1 MKKQILALIMA
12 VAMVFSTPMPV
23 MASESSDDVIET
35 PVDETEATSEEP
47 EKASTETDSKES
59 KDNTKVESNGSQAE
73 SESVEEEEALEE
85 ELVVE
90 EDEEEELLEADEEVT
105 DPEVIVTY
113 KDITKKFE
121 KYYEAREYIETLE
134 ESNSVCEILIM
145 KDIDVHST
153 KSEQIIPKKNIPL
166 LIKGN
171 DGVKKINI
179 FQPVYLESDTE
190 FENITFVPEDVNQA
204 YGINLNGHNL
214 TISKGGDYSGEELF
228 DMGSKG
234 TAIYQDTSGGTFYTK
249 DADFTFASVGVD
261 KAYIEEGHTLTVK
274 NAAKIKRLIGKKNSS
289 NAGAGPATI
298 KGYAN
303 TEFRFTEVL
312 TEDSQPVQIGRID
325 ADGNLIEMPNG
336 TVAFTAA
343 GPTDW
348 EKNKFTILQPEESE
362 ASNKAYYDT
371 SYYNYQYIVGEQP
384 PIILK
389 ASTEAG
395 PDVRLDQN
403 TFSDW
408 NSMITYINSL
418 GDVNYSYLVEVYG
431 NVVATGTNIF
441 PNKAAWFSVYTIQ
454 NAGTFTI
461 DGNGTLPC
469 EVYLQHVE
477 TKIGEHCTK
486 LDLGNNRLSFDYEGS
501 VLDFSNVDITSG
513 YDFDNN
519 NSNMACINAN
529 SEAIFGSIN
538 VNSILIGCQQI
549 TIKAV
554 PGKKAV
560 IGGITGLNSKT
571 ATDNTGAI
579 NTEYLDSYVNV
590 EEDVDLTSFNMDA
603 VNDTK
608 IHFRRVDNTG
618 KLLEIQRGETL
629 FTNKGRTREF
639 KNLVIDQPE
648 GGDTTLI
655 PCLSGEKV
663 VADRQTVKL
672 DSYNTYP
679 ENYHNTQYFPTWKD
693 AVAEANSL
701 YSHSKDF
708 TFTLT
713 VNEDTAIDK
722 LNLPKGPTTIVGADN
737 NIKLSF
743 GGDLAPATDVT
754 FQNIVLESTKS
765 GAKMNAGAHQ
775 LKFQNVK
782 FNNTFASV
790 SATGKGGIT
799 VVGGADSRAAL
810 ESTGAINVPNLTLV
824 YADVTSTT
832 GSINVSNLAELSS
845 SKLDV
850 KTAATFK
857 NINSMDAGN
866 TITYGT
872 SYSNKLSISG
882 VINADVASKDITV
895 KTTGE
900 KPYDVKISEYAI
912 NVLPKYLTANDYAG
926 ADSYLKKDIVFAKQ
940 APACY
945 FVIGKNIAGASTT
958 IKYATKKVANALRID
973 EEPIVYAVEVF
984 ETSDQ
989 GNCSWGTYPTLKEA
1003 FAEINKSGSASKNY
1017 TLAINPNVEQDVEPI
1032 KLTENLTTATKA
1044 AQITIK
1050 PADGVSG
1057 KYELKLKNAI
1067 TLKSNLVLENIK
1079 LADNPAKNGT
1089 NTKLNATLGKFKLT
1103 LKNSEVS
1110 NDRIGNITG
1119 SGVNAASGLIVRN
1132 SGDIVVNGNMNNVG
1146 TLDFENGKF
1155 TVYGKTNIG
1164 NLVSKD
1170 SARRTF
1176 VGTANVATAKVK
1188 GQVLATKITSNITVA
1203 NKIETANISNE
1214 PSLEIKLLYKDK
1226 TKGYVELGSSDV
1238 NYEGFK
1244 DGSLAHNNPKYQ
1256 LVKAAKAANNRFVYT
1271 DSSVSGGKL
1280 VKKSGSI
1287 FYVDNSTVEENYR
1300 LYEGVGSD
1308 TAKSLVELATF
1319 ATYKEAIAEI
1329 NAIKNPNGMYVIE
1342 LLKSDN
1348 KPENLV
1354 MPAAN
1359 SAKALILIA
1368 NIERPTDNVFSIT
1381 NTSLNLTTDVSFNG
1395 ITVKTSKPVA
1405 INLGQHVLAF
1415 SDVKWEN
1422 SIKSITGVGET
1433 FVNKKTGDASRLL
1446 LEHSTLNVDGNVTKI
1461 HDLGL
1466 ASFAKL
1472 NCKGKVS
1479 LGSVYNDGPK
1489 NTITG
1494 LCTYTTE
1501 KDKKTVKAVKTN
1513 ITVVNG
1519 FDNTSFQVNFKLV
1532 CKEKSGQYTE
1542 LAQLEKNGTI
1552 DLSKVVAST
1561 TPAFEIIKTSA
1572 AAVESPEDKA
1582 NFNFVLNN
1590 TIAGNTTD
1598 VVRKNGVLYY
1608 NTAAFSKVPG
1618 YELSVTTDE
1627 GEIGWLVGRYATY
1640 NDAITDIN
1648 NKLPKAEYSLK
1659 ANAESGS
1666 LQHPVEI
1673 YNMPKAKKAPMFT
1686 LTGESPV
1693 SLRYNG
1699 NKGMTIKV
1707 DKNQTVN
1714 INNISFVSDGKGK
1727 KPVNISLG
1735 GNCSL
1740 NVTDGT
1746 IDNLKNVTGSAYSNI
1761 YFSSTKGEMQY
1772 YTGTVSKKV
1781 NYFGMLFKKK

>member
-35 PVDETEATSEEP
+35 TVVDEVETSEEP
-47 EKASTETDSKES
+47 EKASTEADSEKS
-59 KDNTKVESNGSQAE
+59 KDNTQVESNESQAE

-85 ELVVE
+85 ERVVE

-113 KDITKKFE
+113 KGDSKKFE

-153 KSEQIIPKKNIPL
+153 MSEQIIPKKNIPL

-171 DGVKKINI
+171 DDVKKINI

-204 YGINLNGHNL
+204 YRIDMNGHNL
-214 TISKGGDYSGEELF
+214 TVSKGGDYSGEELL
-228 DMGSKG
+228 DLGSKG
-234 TAIYQDTSGGTFYTK
+234 TSIYYDTSGGTFYTK
-249 DADFTFASVGVD
+249 DADFTFARVGVD
-261 KAYIEEGHTLTVK
+261 KAYIEEGHSLTVDREGL
-274 NAAKIKRLIGKKNSS
+274 IKQLKGKKNSS
-289 NAGAGPATI
+289 NAEAGPATI
-298 KGYAN
+298 KGYKN
-303 TEFRFTEVL
+303 THLVFTEVL

-348 EKNKFTILQPEESE
+348 EKNKFTLLQPEGSK

-384 PIILK
+384 PIILE
-389 ASTEAG
+389 ASSDETG
-395 PDVRLDQN
+395 IVRLEQN

-418 GDVNYSYLVEVYG
+418 GDVNYRYMVEVYG
-431 NVVATGTNIF
+431 DVVATGTNIF
-441 PNKAAWFSVYTIQ
+441 PNKAAWFSVYTIK

-519 NSNMACINAN
+519 NSNMASINAN

-560 IGGITGLNSKT
+560 IGSITGLNSKT
-571 ATDNTGAI
+571 AVDNTESI

-590 EEDVDLTSFNMDA
+590 EKDVDLTSFNMDA

-618 KLLEIQRGETL
+618 KLLEIQRGEPL

-701 YSHSKDF
+701 YSRSKDF

-713 VNEDTAIDK
+713 VNEDIAIDK
-722 LNLPKGPTTIVGADN
+722 LTLPKGPATIVGAD

-799 VVGGADSRAAL
+799 VVGGADNRAVL

-824 YADVTSTT
+824 YADVTSTA
-832 GSINVSNLAELSS
+832 GSINVSNLADLSS
-845 SKLDV
+845 SKIDV

-857 NINSMDAGN
+857 NINSMDADN

-872 SYSNKLSISG
+872 SYSNKLSITG
-882 VINADVASKDITV
+882 VVNADVASKDITA

-912 NVLPKYLTANDYAG
+912 NVLPKFLTANDYAS
-926 ADSYLKKDIVFAKQ
+926 ADTYLKKDIVFAKQ

-1003 FAEINKSGSASKNY
+1003 F
-1017 TLAINPNVEQDVEPI
+1017 
-1032 KLTENLTTATKA
+1032 
-1044 AQITIK
+1044 
-1050 PADGVSG
+1050 
-1057 KYELKLKNAI
+1057 
-1067 TLKSNLVLENIK
+1067 
-1079 LADNPAKNGT
+1079 
-1089 NTKLNATLGKFKLT
+1089 
-1103 LKNSEVS
+1103 
-1110 NDRIGNITG
+1110 
-1119 SGVNAASGLIVRN
+1119 
-1132 SGDIVVNGNMNNVG
+1132 
-1146 TLDFENGKF
+1146 
-1155 TVYGKTNIG
+1155 
-1164 NLVSKD
+1164 
-1170 SARRTF
+1170 
-1176 VGTANVATAKVK
+1176 
-1188 GQVLATKITSNITVA
+1188 
-1203 NKIETANISNE
+1203 
-1214 PSLEIKLLYKDK
+1214 
-1226 TKGYVELGSSDV
+1226 
-1238 NYEGFK
+1238 
-1244 DGSLAHNNPKYQ
+1244 
-1256 LVKAAKAANNRFVYT
+1256 
-1271 DSSVSGGKL
+1271 
-1280 VKKSGSI
+1280 
-1287 FYVDNSTVEENYR
+1287 
-1300 LYEGVGSD
+1300 
-1308 TAKSLVELATF
+1308 
-1319 ATYKEAIAEI
+1319 
-1329 NAIKNPNGMYVIE
+1329 
-1342 LLKSDN
+1342 
-1348 KPENLV
+1348 
-1354 MPAAN
+1354 
-1359 SAKALILIA
+1359 
-1368 NIERPTDNVFSIT
+1368 
-1381 NTSLNLTTDVSFNG
+1381 
-1395 ITVKTSKPVA
+1395 
-1405 INLGQHVLAF
+1405 
-1415 SDVKWEN
+1415 
-1422 SIKSITGVGET
+1422 
-1433 FVNKKTGDASRLL
+1433 
-1446 LEHSTLNVDGNVTKI
+1446 
-1461 HDLGL
+1461 
-1466 ASFAKL
+1466 
-1472 NCKGKVS
+1472 
-1479 LGSVYNDGPK
+1479 
-1489 NTITG
+1489 
-1494 LCTYTTE
+1494 
-1501 KDKKTVKAVKTN
+1501 
-1513 ITVVNG
+1513 
-1519 FDNTSFQVNFKLV
+1519 
-1532 CKEKSGQYTE
+1532 
-1542 LAQLEKNGTI
+1542 
-1552 DLSKVVAST
+1552 
-1561 TPAFEIIKTSA
+1561 
-1572 AAVESPEDKA
+1572 
-1582 NFNFVLNN
+1582 
-1590 TIAGNTTD
+1590 
-1598 VVRKNGVLYY
+1598 
-1608 NTAAFSKVPG
+1608 
-1618 YELSVTTDE
+1618 
-1627 GEIGWLVGRYATY
+1627 
-1640 NDAITDIN
+1640 
-1648 NKLPKAEYSLK
+1648 
-1659 ANAESGS
+1659 
-1666 LQHPVEI
+1666 
-1673 YNMPKAKKAPMFT
+1673 
-1686 LTGESPV
+1686 
-1693 SLRYNG
+1693 
-1699 NKGMTIKV
+1699 
-1707 DKNQTVN
+1707 
-1714 INNISFVSDGKGK
+1714 
-1727 KPVNISLG
+1727 
-1735 GNCSL
+1735 
-1740 NVTDGT
+1740 
-1746 IDNLKNVTGSAYSNI
+1746 
-1761 YFSSTKGEMQY
+1761 
-1772 YTGTVSKKV
+1772 
-1781 NYFGMLFKKK
+1781 

>member
-47 EKASTETDSKES
+47 EKASTEADSKES
-59 KDNTKVESNGSQAE
+59 KDNTQVESNESQAE

-90 EDEEEELLEADEEVT
+90 EDEEGKLLEEGTSTEEEVT
-105 DPEVIVTY
+105 DPDVTVTY
-113 KDITKKFE
+113 QGTSKKF
-121 KYYEAREYIETLE
+121 KTYYEAVSYIETLE
-134 ESNSVCEILIM
+134 ESDSVCEILLN
-145 KDIDVHST
+145 KDI
-153 KSEQIIPKKNIPL
+153 SEDSAGYDYIIPNKNIPL
-166 LIKGN
+166 LIKG
-171 DGVKKINI
+171 DGGVKKLNT
-179 FQPVYLESDTE
+179 FNRVELHSDTE
-190 FENITFVPEDVNQA
+190 FENITLVPADTNQA
-204 YGINLNGHNL
+204 YGINMNGHNF
-214 TISKGGDYSGEELF
+214 TVSKGGDYSKEDLF
-228 DMGSKG
+228 DLGSKG
-234 TAIYQDTSGGTFYTK
+234 TSIYYDLSGGTFYTK
-249 DADFTFASVGVD
+249 DADFTFLEVGVD
-261 KAYIEEGHTLTVK
+261 KAYIEEGHTLTADRK
-274 NAAKIKRLIGKKNSS
+274 AYIKQLMGKKNPS
-289 NAGAGPATI
+289 NDTAGPATI
-298 KGYAN
+298 KGYKG
-303 TEFRFTEVL
+303 TELKLTNIL

-325 ADGNLIEMPNG
+325 SDGNLIEMPNG
-336 TVAFTAA
+336 TVAFITA

-348 EKNKFTILQPEESE
+348 EKNQFTLLQPEGSE

-371 SYYNYQYIVGEQP
+371 SYYNYQYIVGEHP
-384 PIILK
+384 PIILE

-418 GDVNYSYLVEVYG
+418 GDVNYRYMVEVYG
-431 NVVATGTNIF
+431 DVVATGTNIF
-441 PNKAAWFSVYTIQ
+441 PDKAAWFSVYTLN
-454 NAGTFTI
+454 NAGTITI
-461 DGNGTLPC
+461 DGDGTLPC
-469 EVYLQHVE
+469 EVYFQHVD
-477 TKIGEHCTK
+477 TKIGENCSK
-486 LDLGNNRLSFDYEGS
+486 LNLGDNRITFDKAS
-501 VLDFSNVDITSG
+501 AVLDFSKVDITSN
-513 YDFDNN
+513 YDFNIGN
-519 NSNMACINAN
+519 NSLAHIQLGT
-529 SEAIFGSIN
+529 EAVFGAIN
-538 VNSILIGCQQI
+538 VNSISVSCPQI

-554 PGKKAV
+554 PGKKAI
-560 IGGITGLNSKT
+560 IGSISGYYSNN
-571 ATDNTGAI
+571 APEI
-579 NTEYLDSYVNV
+579 NEYYDTYVNV
-590 EEDVDLTSFNMDA
+590 EEGVELYSLAIDSFSGES
-603 VNDTK
+603 
-608 IHFRRVDNTG
+608 IHYRRVDKNG
-618 KLLEIQRGETL
+618 KLLEIKKGDTL
-629 FTNKGRTREF
+629 FYNKGRTKDF
-639 KNLVIDQPE
+639 KALVIDQPE
-648 GGDTTLI
+648 GGDTKLV
-655 PCLSGEKV
+655 PCLSGENI
-663 VADRQTVKL
+663 VADKLTFRL
-672 DSYNTYP
+672 DSYNIEP
-679 ENYHNTQYFPTWKD
+679 ENYHHTEYFPTWKD
-693 AVAEANSL
+693 AVAKADLL
-701 YSHSKDF
+701 YSYSKDF
-708 TFTLT
+708 TFAITIE
-713 VNEDTAIDK
+713 EDTTLDK
-722 LNLPKGPTTIVGADN
+722 LTLPKAPVTIVGNDKT
-737 NIKLSF
+737 KLSF

-810 ESTGAINVPNLTLV
+810 ESTGAINVSNLTLV

-832 GSINVSNLAELSS
+832 GSINVSNLAELSG
-845 SKLDV
+845 SKIDV

-872 SYSNKLSISG
+872 SYSNKLSITG
-882 VINADVASKDITV
+882 VVNADVASKDITV

-1032 KLTENLTTATKA
+1032 KLTESLTTATKA

-1079 LADNPAKNGT
+1079 LADNPAKNGA

-1119 SGVNAASGLIVRN
+1119 SGVNAASGFIVRN

-1256 LVKAAKAANNRFVYT
+1256 IVKAPKAANNRFVYT

-1395 ITVKTSKPVA
+1395 ITVKASKPVA

-1422 SIKSITGVGET
+1422 SIKSITGVGEN

-1519 FDNTSFQVNFKLV
+1519 FDNTSYRVNFKLV

-1552 DLSKVVAST
+1552 DLSKVVASA

-1627 GEIGWLVGRYATY
+1627 GEIGCLVGRYATY

-1761 YFSSTKGEMQY
+1761 YFSNSKGEMQY

-1781 NYFGMLFKKK
+1781 NYSGMLFKKK

>member
-1 MKKQILALIMA
+1 WLR
-12 VAMVFSTPMPV
+12 
-23 MASESSDDVIET
+23 SDF
-35 PVDETEATSEEP
+35 
-47 EKASTETDSKES
+47 
-59 KDNTKVESNGSQAE
+59 
-73 SESVEEEEALEE
+73 EE

-90 EDEEEELLEADEEVT
+90 EEEEKKLLEEGTSTEEEVT
-105 DPEVIVTY
+105 DPDVTVTY
-113 KDITKKFE
+113 QGTSKKF
-121 KYYEAREYIETLE
+121 KTYYEAVSYIETLE
-134 ESNSVCEILIM
+134 ESDSVCVILLN
-145 KDIDVHST
+145 KDISVASAGY
-153 KSEQIIPKKNIPL
+153 EYIIPNKNIPL
-166 LIKGN
+166 LIKG
-171 DGVKKINI
+171 DGGVKKLNT
-179 FQPVYLESDTE
+179 FNRVELHSDTE
-190 FENITFVPEDVNQA
+190 FENITLVPADTNQA
-204 YGINLNGHNL
+204 YGINMNGHNF
-214 TISKGGDYSGEELF
+214 TVSKGGDYSGEDLY

-234 TAIYQDTSGGTFYTK
+234 TSIYDDLSGGTFYTK
-249 DADFTFASVGVD
+249 DADFTFLEVGVD
-261 KAYIEEGHTLTVK
+261 KAYIEEGHTLTADKKVY
-274 NAAKIKRLIGKKNSS
+274 IKQLKGKKNPS
-289 NAGAGPATI
+289 NDKAGPATI
-298 KGYAN
+298 KGYKS
-303 TEFRFTEVL
+303 TELKLTNIL

-348 EKNKFTILQPEESE
+348 EKNQFTLLQPEGSE

-371 SYYNYQYIVGEQP
+371 SYYKYQYIVGEQP

-395 PDVRLDQN
+395 TVVRLDQN

-418 GDVNYSYLVEVYG
+418 GDVNYRYMVEVYG
-431 NVVATGTNIF
+431 DVVANGTNIF
-441 PNKAAWFSVYTIQ
+441 PDKAAWFSVYTV
-454 NAGTFTI
+454 NSSGTITI

-519 NSNMACINAN
+519 NSNMASINAN

-538 VNSILIGCQQI
+538 VNSILIGCPQI

-554 PGKKAV
+554 SGKKAV
-560 IGGITGLNSKT
+560 IGSITGLNSKT
-571 ATDNTGAI
+571 AMDNTGSI

-590 EEDVDLTSFNMDA
+590 EEGVDLTSFNMDT

-655 PCLSGEKV
+655 PCLSGEKI

-679 ENYHNTQYFPTWKD
+679 ENYHNTQYFSTWKD
-693 AVAEANSL
+693 AVAEANLL

-713 VNEDTAIDK
+713 VNEDTALDK
-722 LNLPKGPTTIVGADN
+722 LTLPKGSATIVGAD

-765 GAKMNAGAHQ
+765 GAKINAGAHK
-775 LKFQNVK
+775 LTFQNVK

-824 YADVTSTT
+824 YADVTSTA
-832 GSINVSNLAELSS
+832 GSINVSNLAELSG
-845 SKLDV
+845 SKIDV

-1003 FAEINKSGSASKNY
+1003 FAEINKSGSVSKNY

-1089 NTKLNATLGKFKLT
+1089 NTKLNATLGKFELT

-1146 TLDFENGKF
+1146 TVDFENGKF

-1203 NKIETANISNE
+1203 NKIEAANISNE
-1214 PSLEIKLLYKDK
+1214 PSLEIKLLYNDK

-1256 LVKAAKAANNRFVYT
+1256 IVKAPKAANNRFVYT

-1287 FYVDNSTVEENYR
+1287 FYVDNSTVEENYV
-1300 LYEGVGSD
+1300 LCESKD
-1308 TAKSLVELATF
+1308 ENSFANLEQIASF

-1329 NAIKNPNGMYVIE
+1329 NAIKNPNGQYLIVPQ
-1342 LLKSDN
+1342 KKAD
-1348 KPENLV
+1348 KPVNLV

-1359 SAKALILIA
+1359 CADKLLILGTVVNDFDIA
-1368 NIERPTDNVFSIT
+1368 NS
-1381 NTSLNLTTDVSFNG
+1381 SLNLTCDLMISFAN
-1395 ITVKTSKPVA
+1395 INASKPVS
-1405 INLGQHVLAF
+1405 INVGQHILMF
-1415 SDVKWEN
+1415 SEVKWESN
-1422 SIKSITGVGET
+1422 LKSITGAGESFT
-1433 FVNKKTGDASRLL
+1433 NEKTGAFSAFA
-1446 LEHSTLNVDGNVTKI
+1446 LESSKINVTGNVTKI
-1461 HDLGL
+1461 NKLGL
-1466 ASFAKL
+1466 AAKSEL
-1472 NCKGKVS
+1472 NCNGK
-1479 LGSVYNDGPK
+1479 LSVGTVYSDGES
-1489 NTITG
+1489 NSISG

-1501 KDKKTVKAVKTN
+1501 KDKKTVKAVKSN
-1513 ITVVNG
+1513 ITIVN
-1519 FDNTSFQVNFKLV
+1519 S
-1532 CKEKSGQYTE
+1532 
-1542 LAQLEKNGTI
+1542 
-1552 DLSKVVAST
+1552 
-1561 TPAFEIIKTSA
+1561 
-1572 AAVESPEDKA
+1572 
-1582 NFNFVLNN
+1582 
-1590 TIAGNTTD
+1590 
-1598 VVRKNGVLYY
+1598 
-1608 NTAAFSKVPG
+1608 
-1618 YELSVTTDE
+1618 
-1627 GEIGWLVGRYATY
+1627 
-1640 NDAITDIN
+1640 
-1648 NKLPKAEYSLK
+1648 
-1659 ANAESGS
+1659 AESNG
-1666 LQHPVEI
+1666 HPI
-1673 YNMPKAKKAPMFT
+1673 
-1686 LTGESPV
+1686 
-1693 SLRYNG
+1693 
-1699 NKGMTIKV
+1699 
-1707 DKNQTVN
+1707 N
-1714 INNISFVSDGKGK
+1714 IN
-1727 KPVNISLG
+1727 
-1735 GNCSL
+1735 
-1740 NVTDGT
+1740 
-1746 IDNLKNVTGSAYSNI
+1746 
-1761 YFSSTKGEMQY
+1761 
-1772 YTGTVSKKV
+1772 
-1781 NYFGMLFKKK
+1781 

>member
-1 MKKQILALIMA
+1 MA

-47 EKASTETDSKES
+47 EKASTEADSEKS
-59 KDNTKVESNGSQAE
+59 KDNTQVESNESQAE
-73 SESVEEEEALEE
+73 SESVEEEALEE

-90 EDEEEELLEADEEVT
+90 EDEEKKLLEEGTSTEEEVT

-113 KDITKKFE
+113 KDVTKKFE

-171 DGVKKINI
+171 ESVKKINI

-214 TISKGGDYSGEELF
+214 TISKGGDYSGEDLY

-234 TAIYQDTSGGTFYTK
+234 TSIYDDLSGGTFYTK

-274 NAAKIKRLIGKKNSS
+274 NVAKIKRLIGKKNSS

-325 ADGNLIEMPNG
+325 ADGKLIEMPNG

-348 EKNKFTILQPEESE
+348 EKNKFTLLQPEESE

-395 PDVRLDQN
+395 SDVRLDQN

-431 NVVATGTNIF
+431 DVVATGTNIF
-441 PNKAAWFSVYTIQ
+441 PDNAAWFSVYTIQ

-538 VNSILIGCQQI
+538 VNSILIGCPQI

-571 ATDNTGAI
+571 ATDNTGSI

-590 EEDVDLTSFNMDA
+590 EKDVDLTSFNMDA

-713 VNEDTAIDK
+713 VNEDTALDK
-722 LNLPKGPTTIVGADN
+722 LTLPKGPATIVGADN

-743 GGDLAPATDVT
+743 GGDLATATDVT

-765 GAKMNAGAHQ
+765 GAKINAGAHK
-775 LKFQNVK
+775 LTFQNVK

-810 ESTGAINVPNLTLV
+810 ESTGAINVSNLTLV

-832 GSINVSNLAELSS
+832 GSINVSNLAELSG
-845 SKLDV
+845 SKIDV

-940 APACY
+940 VPACY

-1170 SARRTF
+1170 STRRTF

-1256 LVKAAKAANNRFVYT
+1256 IVKAPKAANNRFVYT

-1287 FYVDNSTVEENYR
+1287 FYVDNSTVEENYL
-1300 LYEGVGSD
+1300 LYE
-1308 TAKSLVELATF
+1308 AKEENSLADPEQIASF

-1329 NAIKNPNGMYVIE
+1329 NAIKNPNGQYLIVP
-1342 LLKSDN
+1342 LKKAD
-1348 KPENLV
+1348 KPVNLV

-1359 SAKALILIA
+1359 CADKLMILGNVVNDFDIA
-1368 NIERPTDNVFSIT
+1368 NS
-1381 NTSLNLTTDVSFNG
+1381 SLNLTCDLMISSAKINA
-1395 ITVKTSKPVA
+1395 SKPVS
-1405 INLGQHVLAF
+1405 INVGQHILFF
-1415 SDVKWEN
+1415 SDVKWESN
-1422 SIKSITGVGET
+1422 LKSITGAGESFT
-1433 FVNKKTGDASRLL
+1433 NKKTGAFSGFA
-1446 LEHSTLNVDGNVTKI
+1446 LERSKVNVTGNVTKI
-1461 HDLGL
+1461 NKLGL
-1466 ASFAKL
+1466 AAKSEL
-1472 NCKGKVS
+1472 NCNGK
-1479 LGSVYNDGPK
+1479 LSVGTVYSDGES
-1489 NTITG
+1489 NSISG

-1501 KDKKTVKAVKTN
+1501 KDKKTVKAVKSN
-1513 ITVVNG
+1513 ITIVNSAESNG
-1519 FDNTSFQVNFKLV
+1519 HPININLV
-1532 CKEKSGQYTE
+1532 CKDKSGKYVNIFD
-1542 LAQLEKNGTI
+1542 LEKNGTL
-1552 DLSKVVAST
+1552 DL
-1561 TPAFEIIKTSA
+1561 
-1572 AAVESPEDKA
+1572 DKA
-1582 NFNFVLNN
+1582 KISEKPVIELFKTNSVVVEDESGNATFKFNVGQSINSKDS
-1590 TIAGNTTD
+1590 TI
-1598 VVRKNGVLYY
+1598 VRKNGVLYY
-1608 NTAAFSKVPG
+1608 NTAVFSKVPG
-1618 YELSVTTDE
+1618 YELSVVSSSEKTN
-1627 GEIGWLVGRYATY
+1627 LVGRYISY
-1640 NDAITDIN
+1640 NDAIIDIN
-1648 NKLPKAEYSLK
+1648 NKLTAAQYSLSV
-1659 ANAESGS
+1659 NPESETS
-1666 LQHPVEI
+1666 KHPVEI
-1673 YNMPKAKKAPMFT
+1673 YNIPKAKKAPMFT

-1746 IDNLKNVTGSAYSNI
+1746 IDNLKNVTGSAYSIIN
-1761 YFSSTKGEMQY
+1761 FSSSKGEMQY

-1781 NYFGMLFKKK
+1781 NYSGMLFKKK

>member
-1 MKKQILALIMA
+1 MKMKKQILALIMA

-35 PVDETEATSEEP
+35 PVHETEATSEEP
-47 EKASTETDSKES
+47 EKASTEADSEKS
-59 KDNTKVESNGSQAE
+59 KDNTQVESNESQAE
-73 SESVEEEEALEE
+73 SESVEEEALEE

-90 EDEEEELLEADEEVT
+90 EDEEKKLLEEGTSTEEEVT

-113 KDITKKFE
+113 KGDSKKFE

-134 ESNSVCEILIM
+134 ESDSVCEILIT

-153 KSEQIIPKKNIPL
+153 MSEQIIPKKNIPL

-234 TAIYQDTSGGTFYTK
+234 TSIYDDTSGGTFYTN

-289 NAGAGPATI
+289 NAEAGPATI
-298 KGYAN
+298 KGYKN
-303 TEFRFTEVL
+303 TNLVFTEVL

-325 ADGNLIEMPNG
+325 ADGKLIEMPNG

-348 EKNKFTILQPEESE
+348 EKNKFTLLQPEGSE

-371 SYYNYQYIVGEQP
+371 SYYKYQYIVGEQP

-389 ASTEAG
+389 ASSDEAG
-395 PDVRLDQN
+395 TVHLEQN

-408 NSMITYINSL
+408 SSMITYINSL
-418 GDVNYSYLVEVYG
+418 GDVNYRYMVEVYG
-431 NVVATGTNIF
+431 DVVANGTNIF
-441 PNKAAWFSVYTIQ
+441 PDKAAWFSVYTVQ

-519 NSNMACINAN
+519 NSNMASINAN

-538 VNSILIGCQQI
+538 VNSILIGCPQI

-560 IGGITGLNSKT
+560 IGSITGLNSKT
-571 ATDNTGAI
+571 ATDNT
-579 NTEYLDSYVNV
+579 EYLDSYVNV
-590 EEDVDLTSFNMDA
+590 EKDVDLTSFNMDTT
-603 VNDTK
+603 NDTK

-701 YSHSKDF
+701 YSRSKDF

-713 VNEDTAIDK
+713 VNEDIALDK
-722 LNLPKGPTTIVGADN
+722 LTLPKGPATIVGAD

-743 GGDLAPATDVT
+743 GGDIAPATDVT
-754 FQNIVLESTKS
+754 FQNLVLESTKS
-765 GAKMNAGAHQ
+765 GAKMNAGAHK
-775 LKFQNVK
+775 LTFQNVK

-824 YADVTSTT
+824 YADVTSTD
-832 GSINVSNLAELSS
+832 GSINVSNVAELSG
-845 SKLDV
+845 SKIDV

-1017 TLAINPNVEQDVEPI
+1017 TLAINPKVEQDVEPI

-1079 LADNPAKNGT
+1079 LADNPAKNGA

-1203 NKIETANISNE
+1203 NKIEAANISNE

-1226 TKGYVELGSSDV
+1226 TNGYVELGSSDV

-1256 LVKAAKAANNRFVYT
+1256 IVKAPKAANNRFVYT

-1287 FYVDNSTVEENYR
+1287 FYVDNSTVEENY
-1300 LYEGVGSD
+1300 LLCES
-1308 TAKSLVELATF
+1308 KEENSLADPEQIASF

-1329 NAIKNPNGMYVIE
+1329 NTIKNPNGQYLIVP
-1342 LLKSDN
+1342 LKKAD
-1348 KPENLV
+1348 KPVNLV

-1359 SAKALILIA
+1359 CADKLLILGNVVNDFDIA
-1368 NIERPTDNVFSIT
+1368 NS
-1381 NTSLNLTTDVSFNG
+1381 SLNLTCDLMISSAKINA
-1395 ITVKTSKPVA
+1395 SKPVS
-1405 INLGQHVLAF
+1405 INVGQHILFF
-1415 SDVKWEN
+1415 SDVKWESN
-1422 SIKSITGVGET
+1422 LKSITGAGESFT
-1433 FVNKKTGDASRLL
+1433 NKKTGAFSAFAI
-1446 LEHSTLNVDGNVTKI
+1446 ESSKVNVTGNVTKI
-1461 HDLGL
+1461 NKLGL
-1466 ASFAKL
+1466 GAKSEL
-1472 NCKGKVS
+1472 NCNGK
-1479 LGSVYNDGPK
+1479 LSVGTVYSDGES
-1489 NTITG
+1489 NSISG

-1519 FDNTSFQVNFKLV
+1519 FENSGNPVNFKLV

-1552 DLSKVVAST
+1552 DLSKVVASA

-1590 TIAGNTTD
+1590 TIASNTTD
-1598 VVRKNGVLYY
+1598 LVRKNGVLYY
-1608 NTAAFSKVPG
+1608 NTAVFSKVPG
-1618 YELSVTTDE
+1618 YELSVLSSE
-1627 GEIGWLVGRYATY
+1627 GEIINLVGRYATY

-1648 NKLPKAEYSLK
+1648 NKLPMAEYSLK

-1686 LTGESPV
+1686 LTGETPV

-1761 YFSSTKGEMQY
+1761 YFSSSKGEMQY

-1781 NYFGMLFKKK
+1781 YISGMLSKKK

>member
-47 EKASTETDSKES
+47 EKASTEADSEKS
-59 KDNTKVESNGSQAE
+59 KDNTQVESTESQAE

-90 EDEEEELLEADEEVT
+90 EDEEEELLEAEEDEEVT
-105 DPEVIVTY
+105 DPDVTVTY
-113 KDITKKFE
+113 QGASKKF
-121 KYYEAREYIETLE
+121 KTYYEAVSYIETLE
-134 ESNSVCEILIM
+134 ESDSVCEILLN
-145 KDIDVHST
+145 KDI
-153 KSEQIIPKKNIPL
+153 SEDSAGYDYIIPNKNIPL
-166 LIKGN
+166 LIKG
-171 DGVKKINI
+171 DGGVKKLNT
-179 FQPVYLESDTE
+179 FNRVELHSDTE
-190 FENITFVPEDVNQA
+190 FENITLVPADTNQA
-204 YGINLNGHNL
+204 YGINMNGHNF
-214 TISKGGDYSGEELF
+214 TVSKGGDYSKEDLY

-234 TAIYQDTSGGTFYTK
+234 TSIYYDLSGGTFYTK
-249 DADFTFASVGVD
+249 DADFTFLEVGVD
-261 KAYIEEGHTLTVK
+261 KAYIEEGHTLTADK
-274 NAAKIKRLIGKKNSS
+274 KAYIKQLKGKKNPS
-289 NAGAGPATI
+289 NDTAGPATI
-298 KGYAN
+298 KGYKG
-303 TEFRFTEVL
+303 TELKLTNIL

-325 ADGNLIEMPNG
+325 ADGKLIEMPNG

-348 EKNKFTILQPEESE
+348 EKNKFTLLQPEGSE

-384 PIILK
+384 PIILE
-389 ASTEAG
+389 ASSDEAVS
-395 PDVRLDQN
+395 VRLEQN

-408 NSMITYINSL
+408 SSMITYINSL

-431 NVVATGTNIF
+431 DVVATGTNIF
-441 PNKAAWFSVYTIQ
+441 PDKAAWFSVYTLN
-454 NAGTFTI
+454 NAGTITI
-461 DGNGTLPC
+461 DGDGTLPC
-469 EVYLQHVE
+469 EVYFQHVD
-477 TKIGEHCTK
+477 TKIGENCSK
-486 LDLGNNRLSFDYEGS
+486 LNLGDNRITFDKAS
-501 VLDFSNVDITSG
+501 AVLDFSKVDITSN
-513 YDFDNN
+513 YDFNIGN
-519 NSNMACINAN
+519 NSLAHIQLGT
-529 SEAIFGSIN
+529 EAVFGAIN
-538 VNSILIGCQQI
+538 VNSISVSCPQI

-554 PGKKAV
+554 PGKKAI
-560 IGGITGLNSKT
+560 IGSIRGDYSNYGPGIN
-571 ATDNTGAI
+571 
-579 NTEYLDSYVNV
+579 EYYDTYVNV
-590 EEDVDLTSFNMDA
+590 EEGVELYSLAIDSFSGES
-603 VNDTK
+603 
-608 IHFRRVDNTG
+608 IHYRRVDKNG
-618 KLLEIQRGETL
+618 KLLEIKKGDTL
-629 FTNKGRTREF
+629 FYNKGRTKDF
-639 KNLVIDQPE
+639 KALVIDQPE
-648 GGDTTLI
+648 GGDTKLV
-655 PCLSGEKV
+655 PCLSGENI
-663 VADRQTVKL
+663 VADKLTFRL
-672 DSYNTYP
+672 DSYNIEP
-679 ENYHNTQYFPTWKD
+679 ENYHHTEYFPTWKD
-693 AVAEANSL
+693 AVAKADLL
-701 YSHSKDF
+701 YSYSKDF
-708 TFTLT
+708 TFAITIE
-713 VNEDTAIDK
+713 EDTTLDK
-722 LNLPKGPTTIVGADN
+722 LTLPKAPVTIVGNDKT
-737 NIKLSF
+737 KLSF
-743 GGDLAPATDVT
+743 GGDLVPATDVT

-765 GAKMNAGAHQ
+765 GAKMNAGAHK
-775 LKFQNVK
+775 LTFQNVK

-810 ESTGAINVPNLTLV
+810 ESTGAINVSNLTLV
-824 YADVTSTT
+824 YADVTSTA

-845 SKLDV
+845 SKIDV

-1032 KLTENLTTATKA
+1032 KLTDNLTTATKA

-1057 KYELKLKNAI
+1057 KYEFKLKNAI

-1119 SGVNAASGLIVRN
+1119 SSVNAASGLIVRN

-1170 SARRTF
+1170 SDRRTF

-1256 LVKAAKAANNRFVYT
+1256 IVKAPKAANNRFVYT

-1287 FYVDNSTVEENYR
+1287 FYVDNSTVEENYW
-1300 LYEGVGSD
+1300 LYES
-1308 TAKSLVELATF
+1308 KEENSLADPEQIASF

-1329 NAIKNPNGMYVIE
+1329 NAIKNPNGQYLIVP
-1342 LLKSDN
+1342 LKKAD
-1348 KPENLV
+1348 KPVNLV

-1359 SAKALILIA
+1359 CADKLMILGNVVNDFDIA
-1368 NIERPTDNVFSIT
+1368 NS
-1381 NTSLNLTTDVSFNG
+1381 SLNLTCDLMIGSAKINA
-1395 ITVKTSKPVA
+1395 SKPVS
-1405 INLGQHVLAF
+1405 INVGQHILFF
-1415 SDVKWEN
+1415 SDVKWESN
-1422 SIKSITGVGET
+1422 LKSITGAGESFT
-1433 FVNKKTGDASRLL
+1433 NKKTGAFSGFA
-1446 LEHSTLNVDGNVTKI
+1446 LESSKINVTGNVTKI
-1461 HDLGL
+1461 NKLGL
-1466 ASFAKL
+1466 AAKSEL
-1472 NCKGKVS
+1472 NCNGK
-1479 LGSVYNDGPK
+1479 LSVGTVYSDGES
-1489 NTITG
+1489 NSISG

-1501 KDKKTVKAVKTN
+1501 KDKKTVKAVKSN
-1513 ITVVNG
+1513 ITIVNSAESNG
-1519 FDNTSFQVNFKLV
+1519 HPININLV
-1532 CKEKSGQYTE
+1532 CKDKSGKYVN
-1542 LAQLEKNGTI
+1542 LFDLEKNGTL
-1552 DLSKVVAST
+1552 DLDKAKISEKPVIEL
-1561 TPAFEIIKTSA
+1561 FKTNSV
-1572 AAVESPEDKA
+1572 AVEDESGNATFK
-1582 NFNFVLNN
+1582 FNVGQFINSKDS
-1590 TIAGNTTD
+1590 TI
-1598 VVRKNGVLYY
+1598 VRKNGVLYY
-1608 NTAAFSKVPG
+1608 NTAVFSKVPG
-1618 YELSVTTDE
+1618 YELSVVSSSEKTNF
-1627 GEIGWLVGRYATY
+1627 VGRYISY

-1648 NKLPKAEYSLK
+1648 NKLTAAQYSLSV
-1659 ANAESGS
+1659 NPESETS
-1666 LQHPVEI
+1666 KHPVEI
-1673 YNMPKAKKAPMFT
+1673 YNIPKAKKAPMFT
-1686 LTGESPV
+1686 ITGETPV

-1781 NYFGMLFKKK
+1781 NISGMLSKKK